1 MTDQH
6 QSANDNQGKP
16 GQPIEFTIDGRTFTT
31 TEPHQTA
38 AALLQLAGL
47 DPRGYDLGELH
58 AKQPE
63 PTRYKDDRK
72 VRIQDGDR
80 YVSIR
85 ERATVA

>member
-1 MTDQH
+1 MVDEQQTMNNNPGR
-6 QSANDNQGKP
+6 S

-31 TEPHQTA
+31 TEPDQTA
-38 AALLQLAGL
+38 GALLQLAGL
-47 DPRGYDLGELH
+47 DPNGYDLGELH
-58 AKQPE
+58 GNQPE

-85 ERATVA
+85 ERAAVA